1 MQFEDGPSAVFAAPA
16 TSLEEAP
23 EGEAQR
29 KRAIKVIAAAA
40 LAVTMLYSVG
50 YGLMGW
56 WYLLAYSGAFVL
68 WYGAVY
74 YGCARGRMRLAG
86 IALIGGGTL
95 QLCGISLLFLP
106 ATGGT
111 QIFISLLPIFALV
124 AISPRDW
131 LWSLVYT
138 VVTVGFLTWMEYGRG
153 TYVPIMD
160 VGMEAEL
167 ASAMRPAAVAITVLM
182 MVGVFNAFLG
192 DLRLARKRLAHAH
205 EQSELL
211 LLNILP
217 ASIAH
222 RLKTHQE
229 VTIADDYPEASVLF
243 ADLVGFTKLSSGQS
257 ASETVVML
265 NGIFS
270 AFDVAVVAHGLEKIK
285 TIGDGYMVAS
295 GVPVRR
301 RDHVTQLL
309 ALALTMERLLAVH
322 NMRHGYDLELR
333 IGVHTG
339 PLTAG
344 VIGSRKFTYDIWGD
358 TVNMASRMESTG
370 IPGRIQVSEAV
381 TKAAA
386 GHFEFEDR
394 GLVEIKG
401 KGEMHTFL
409 VVPPA

>member
-1 MQFEDGPSAVFAAPA
+1 MQRWWLIAVAAVLVWPTGCAERYAAPLTEGRDLRLTILHTTDIHSRLLPYDMQVLA
-16 TSLEEAP
+16 GDAKLGLEQANGP
-23 EGEAQR
+23 FGGIAR
-29 KRAIKVIAAAA
+29 VAHVIKRE
-40 LAVTMLYSVG
+40 
-50 YGLMGW
+50 
-56 WYLLAYSGAFVL
+56 
-68 WYGAVY
+68 
-74 YGCARGRMRLAG
+74 RGRAARSIHVDSGDCFQGA
-86 IALIGGGTL
+86 
-95 QLCGISLLFLP
+95 
-106 ATGGT
+106 
-111 QIFISLLPIFALV
+111 PI
-124 AISPRDW
+124 
-131 LWSLVYT
+131 
-138 VVTVGFLTWMEYGRG
+138 
-153 TYVPIMD
+153 
-160 VGMEAEL
+160 
-167 ASAMRPAAVAITVLM
+167 
-182 MVGVFNAFLG
+182 FNAFLG
-192 DLRLARKRLAHAH
+192 DLHLARKKLAHAH

-217 ASIAH
+217 ASIAQ
-222 RLKTHQE
+222 RLKTHHE

-243 ADLVGFTKLSSGQS
+243 ADLVGFTSLSSRQT

-285 TIGDGYMVAS
+285 TIGDSYMVAS

-309 ALALTMERLLAVH
+309 ALALTMQRLLAVH

-358 TVNMASRMESTG
+358 TVNVASRMESTG
-370 IPGRIQVSEAV
+370 ISGRIQVSEAV
-381 TKAAA
+381 TRAAA

-401 KGEMHTFL
+401 KGEMQTFL